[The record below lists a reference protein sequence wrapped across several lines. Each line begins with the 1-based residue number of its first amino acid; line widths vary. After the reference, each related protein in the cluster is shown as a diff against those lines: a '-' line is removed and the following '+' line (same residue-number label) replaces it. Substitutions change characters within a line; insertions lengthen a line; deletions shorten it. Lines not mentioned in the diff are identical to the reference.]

1 MHLPLQ
7 GGKAPAISKEIAVK
21 AIRKFALGVVSA
33 GVLAIAPLASQ
44 AATIQL
50 GFILDRSGS
59 IGQTNW
65 NTIVGGLSTAIGTLI
80 PVGGTDTYE
89 ISVVSFAGSASAD
102 VSRVLVNSAA
112 TRSALATTI
121 AGLTSV
127 FTGGS
132 TCFNCGF
139 DTMRTTLAPTLGS
152 AAFSYV
158 NFATD
163 GVPNDNA
170 AGISSR
176 DAMIAAGVDNISI
189 EGIGSGVNAASLQG
203 SYCYPQP
210 CDTASPYNFPSQ
222 GFYIAVPDANAYVA
236 AIQNKIRVVTGQTPE
251 PGTLALAGLALAAI
265 GATMRRKA

>member
-1 MHLPLQ
+1 MHLLLQ

-21 AIRKFALGVVSA
+21 AIRKFALGAVSA

-44 AATIQL
+44 AGTVQL

-59 IGQTNW
+59 IGQANW
-65 NTIVGGLSTAIGTLI
+65 NTIVGGLSSAVNTLI

-89 ISVVSFAGSASAD
+89 ISVVTFAGTASVDIA
-102 VSRVLVNSAA
+102 RVLVNSAA
-112 TRSALATTI
+112 TRTTLANQI
-121 AGLTSV
+121 AGLTTAFV
-127 FTGGS
+127 GGG
-132 TCFNCGF
+132 TCFSCAFSSMN
-139 DTMRTTLAPTLGS
+139 TALAPTISS
-152 AAFSYV
+152 ATFSYV

-163 GVPNDNA
+163 GVGDN
-170 AGISSR
+170 GTTQR
-176 DAMIAAGVDNISI
+176 QAMITAGVDNISI
-189 EGIGSGVNAASLQG
+189 EGIGGGVDKPTLTG

-210 CDTASPYNFPSQ
+210 CDTTSPYNFPSQ
-222 GFYIAVPDANAYVA
+222 GFYIDVPDANAYVA